1 MSIITSDIFVCK
13 EVITVTLTEA
23 RQHLQVWLA
32 ADLALAEGKELRI
45 GSRTLTRADAAEI
58 KERIGYWQREINRL
72 SGQSRR
78 FRRVV
83 PID

>member
-1 MSIITSDIFVCK
+1 M
-13 EVITVTLTEA
+13 TLTEA
-23 RQHLQVWLA
+23 NQHLQAWLA
-32 ADLALAEGKELRI
+32 ADLALAEGQELRI
-45 GSRTLTRADAAEI
+45 GSRTLTRSNAAEV
-58 KERIGYWQREINRL
+58 KERVAYWQREVNRL

>member
-1 MSIITSDIFVCK
+1 MQAGDAGGLFENETAGLGLGVDD
-13 EVITVTLTEA
+13 L
-23 RQHLQVWLA
+23 

-45 GSRTLTRADAAEI
+45 GSRTLTRVDAAEV
-58 KERIGYWQREINRL
+58 KERIAFWQRDVNRL

>member
-1 MSIITSDIFVCK
+1 M
-13 EVITVTLTEA
+13 TLTEA
-23 RQHLQVWLA
+23 QQHLQVWLA

-45 GSRTLTRADAAEI
+45 GSRTLTRVDAAEV
-58 KERIGYWQREINRL
+58 KERIAFWQREVSRL

>member
-1 MSIITSDIFVCK
+1 M
-13 EVITVTLTEA
+13 TLTEA
-23 RQHLQVWLA
+23 QQHLQVWLA

-45 GSRTLTRADAAEI
+45 GSRTLTRVDAAEV
-58 KERIGYWQREINRL
+58 KERIAFWQREVNRL

>member
-1 MSIITSDIFVCK
+1 M
-13 EVITVTLTEA
+13 TLTEA
-23 RQHLQVWLA
+23 QQHLQVWLA

-45 GSRTLTRADAAEI
+45 GSRTLTRVDAAEV
-58 KERIGYWQREINRL
+58 KERIAFWQREVNRL
-72 SGQSRR
+72 SGQARR

>member
-1 MSIITSDIFVCK
+1 M
-13 EVITVTLTEA
+13 TLTEA
-23 RQHLQVWLA
+23 QQHLQAWLA
-32 ADLALAEGKELRI
+32 ADLALSQVKEYQIGGKR
-45 GSRTLTRADAAEI
+45 LTRVNAAEV
-58 KERIGYWQREINRL
+58 KERISFWQREVNRL

>member
-1 MSIITSDIFVCK
+1 M
-13 EVITVTLTEA
+13 TLTEA
-23 RQHLQVWLA
+23 NQHLQAWLA
-32 ADLALAEGKELRI
+32 ADLALAEGQELRI
-45 GSRTLTRADAAEI
+45 GSRTLTRSNAAEV
-58 KERIGYWQREINRL
+58 KERIGYWQREVNRL